1 VSIERPAYGPAEV
14 DQAAE
19 TARRRFGSLQSG
31 VRSGQE
37 RPRPVAPPL
46 GPELTGNGTAE
57 KDGPPSA
64 GGGDGPEAAGTD
76 AAETARSK
84 FGSLQAGLRAG
95 QGARDDEEER

>member
-1 VSIERPAYGPAEV
+1 VSIERPAYAPAEV

-46 GPELTGNGTAE
+46 GPELTGNGAAE
-57 KDGPPSA
+57 KDGPPPA
-64 GGGDGPEAAGTD
+64 GGGDAPEAAGND